1 MSIELLYGITL
12 IVAIVFGTIAYKK
25 HWKVTD
31 YF

>member
-12 IVAIVFGTIAYKK
+12 VGAIVFGTIAYKK
-25 HWKVTD
+25 HWKIAD